1 MRVLLVLAAGLM
13 VLVGAL
19 VVESVFDSAI
29 AAWVA
34 VATVLVFAIG
44 HLGGG
49 IGAWFSGD

>member
-34 VATVLVFAIG
+34 VATVLVLAIA
-44 HLGGG
+44 HLGGWMG
-49 IGAWFSGD
+49 LRFSGD